1 LAGIFASSELGVFS
15 GQGLAEGMTIA
26 SQLKVQLIGIGATF
40 AYTAIISYGLFVLID
55 KLIGLRVSAD
65 EEGQGLDI
73 TCHNEVGYDL

>member
-1 LAGIFASSELGVFS
+1 
-15 GQGLAEGMTIA
+15 MTIA